1 MSLLPDQRV
10 LMEIAIIGL
19 GSWGLSFLE
28 RIVTG
33 SRSQWGPVRVHVVE
47 PGTPGSGV
55 YAVDQPDYLILNTP
69 CGQVSL
75 YPWQDEGPSP
85 KYAIGLYEWVT
96 AAGYRW
102 VGDTCRIDPS
112 GREINPRRLRS
123 APADGRVPAVV
134 LRDARRVGTC
144 KGGDRPPPHRGDEH
158 REPGGRGERVCA
170 GERGEPRRRP
180 RHLDLGHTD
189 NVEPDAAWR

>member
-1 MSLLPDQRV
+1 
-10 LMEIAIIGL
+10 MEIAIIGL

-85 KYAIGLYEWVT
+85 AYAVGLYEWVT
-96 AAGYRW
+96 ATGYRW
-102 VGDTCRIDPS
+102 VGDD
-112 GREINPRRLRS
+112 
-123 APADGRVPAVV
+123 VP
-134 LRDARRVGTC
+134 
-144 KGGDRPPPHRGDEH
+144 DRPIRARDH
-158 REPGGRGERVCA
+158 PGRLPARDG
-170 GERGEPRRRP
+170 
-180 RHLDLGHTD
+180 
-189 NVEPDAAWR
+189 

>member
-1 MSLLPDQRV
+1 
-10 LMEIAIIGL
+10 MEIAIIGL

-85 KYAIGLYEWVT
+85 KYAVGLV
-96 AAGYRW
+96 R
-102 VGDTCRIDPS
+102 VGHR
-112 GREINPRRLRS
+112 RRL
-123 APADGRVPAVV
+123 PLGGRHLP
-134 LRDARRVGTC
+134 
-144 KGGDRPPPHRGDEH
+144 DRPLPVAR
-158 REPGGRGERVCA
+158 
-170 GERGEPRRRP
+170 
-180 RHLDLGHTD
+180 
-189 NVEPDAAWR
+189 